1 MTTDSPQAH
10 EEAPRD
16 DYDLAYKIVDQMGF
30 GFEFRN
36 CRCGQLP
43 CLRLKPIVDALAKRE
58 AEVRADLPRA
68 TAETDQPKED
78 FERPYFCAVRALRHL
93 KNKNHE
99 FKPLGCDGCKE
110 VALFLTEPG
119 YRGDEH
125 NPIGAD
131 CERSY

>member
-1 MTTDSPQAH
+1 MTKT
-10 EEAPRD
+10 
-16 DYDLAYKIVDQMGF
+16 Y
-30 GFEFRN
+30 N
-36 CRCGQLP
+36 
-43 CLRLKPIVDALAKRE
+43 DALEWAAQWIEDTLRNGPETNERTIEFGTNMAMTLRAAKLTD
-58 AEVRADLPRA
+58 ADLPRA
-68 TAETDQPKED
+68 VADDQPKED

-99 FKPLGCDGCKE
+99 FIPLECDGCKE